1 MEGNDFLGLM
11 IIFIV
16 CVLMTVGVAHLVG
29 DYRHFDQITRDC
41 KERGFIQ
48 NEVIRLNCSV
58 EGVEAKK

>member
-1 MEGNDFLGLM
+1 MDGDNFLGVQIILLVGCLM
-11 IIFIV
+11 V
-16 CVLMTVGVAHLVG
+16 VGVAHLVG

-48 NEVIRLNCSV
+48 NDMIRLNCSV